1 MQMWYQGLSSREQ
14 YIVVFGGITLIALL
28 FWAFIWQ
35 PLAERHT
42 LLKAQVQQKQ
52 EDFVWMQQASLQAL
66 QLQAQQQSAAKANNM
81 KSNENPQ
88 LLVDR
93 LLKRFNLD
101 EASPSLKP
109 KGTQGV
115 QLRLKVA
122 PFDRF
127 VRFLET
133 LEQKHGLV
141 IDHFSIRPAK
151 EVGMANISVSLR
163 R

>member
-1 MQMWYQGLSSREQ
+1 MQAWYQGLSSREK
-14 YIVVFGGITLIALL
+14 YIVLYGGIILIAVLY
-28 FWAFIWQ
+28 WAFVWEPI
-35 PLAERHT
+35 AERHQQ
-42 LLKAQVQQKQ
+42 LAAQVQQKQ
-52 EDFVWMQQASLQAL
+52 EELIWMQQASLQAL
-66 QLQAQQQSAAKANNM
+66 QLQALQQNGHQPQSA

-88 LLVDR
+88 LVVDR
-93 LLKRFNLD
+93 LLKRFRLD
-101 EASPSLKP
+101 QASPSLQP
-109 KGTQGV
+109 KGTQGI
-115 QLRLKVA
+115 QLSLKLA